1 MNHVQMVND
10 NYDVIHNPKVKEK
23 YPLLYKE
30 VVEHD
35 KVSTSSWYE
44 LSDAAYKEYQEY
56 INDKS
61 EVQFIAGYLN
71 AERLYFSNSDTYKF
85 TIKIE
90 QNISNDLNLIE
101 LDEYDEDGDDFFTN
115 ILDEDDIPDDKIFG
129 ELDNLDE

>member
-61 EVQFIAGYLN
+61 IGY
-71 AERLYFSNSDTYKF
+71 
-85 TIKIE
+85 I
-90 QNISNDLNLIE
+90 
-101 LDEYDEDGDDFFTN
+101 G
-115 ILDEDDIPDDKIFG
+115 
-129 ELDNLDE
+129 